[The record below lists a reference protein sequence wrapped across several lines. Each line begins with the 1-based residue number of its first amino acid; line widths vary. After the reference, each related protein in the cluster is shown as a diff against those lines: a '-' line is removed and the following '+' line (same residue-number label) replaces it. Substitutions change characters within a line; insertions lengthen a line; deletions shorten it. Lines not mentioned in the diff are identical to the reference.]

1 MIRAHG
7 RHAECCLN
15 WNTCIYK
22 TGVENFKWNTRKKWT
37 SSLKLVV
44 ILSAVSLHWNCA
56 RIFKYND
63 IQYTILTPDKILNS
77 LVHRTLLYVNIYG
90 SYKLPKN
97 SPVFWPTLYIY
108 TPCNTAYHEYVVP
121 RSMPITVPTFS
132 FLDRLSSSSAAKLAT
147 SNVTRK
153 LKNSFFVWY
162 ILLCC
167 IKSLQQIFIKQ
178 SINLSIFHKCPPSAV
193 KWMKVTVSSTCE
205 CSMFHNTHNMMSL
218 VINITSL
225 CAYYRNKAMMLL
237 LLNYTV

>member
-108 TPCNTAYHEYVVP
+108 IYPLQHCLPWICSTQINANH
-121 RSMPITVPTFS
+121 
-132 FLDRLSSSSAAKLAT
+132 SS
-147 SNVTRK
+147 N
-153 LKNSFFVWY
+153 
-162 ILLCC
+162 ILLFRSTVFFFCSKTC
-167 IKSLQQIFIKQ
+167 NQQRHQKTKKQLLCMIHSSLLHQIITA
-178 SINLSIFHKCPPSAV
+178 NLYQ
-193 KWMKVTVSSTCE
+193 TV
-205 CSMFHNTHNMMSL
+205 
-218 VINITSL
+218 
-225 CAYYRNKAMMLL
+225 NKFV
-237 LLNYTV
+237 NFS